1 MIPRTLTRSR
11 RGPRALITATALLAV
26 GALTAC
32 SAGGPGGEAEEVT
45 DSGKALEQVTVALP
59 GSLANL
65 YVGQESGV
73 LNYYLAST
81 VQEGLVGLDADGTL
95 VPALAETWD
104 TPDAN
109 TYVFTL
115 RSDAVF
121 HNGDPVTPEDV
132 VFSLLQAKDATA
144 SPGLTWYLSNMKS
157 VEKTGE
163 QQVTVVTAE
172 PDPAFIKNMTTAGA
186 TFVTQEK
193 HWQEV
198 DGAVGTA
205 DSLLL
210 GSGPYAVTDF
220 TPGESVTLERSDDWW
235 GTPGKAES
243 IRVEFIPDENTR
255 LLAAQSGDIDI
266 AFNVPLKQAQQWQES
281 AGLRVDSV
289 NDLSYVG
296 LLFDQN
302 VAPFDDLKVREAI
315 AHSVDREAIV
325 EKLLR
330 GYGEAASTI
339 MTPESITDQLDA
351 EAARKL
357 LASVPQL
364 DFDLDA
370 AKQALSESSVPEGF
384 TAELAYPNTGPHLGT
399 AAQSLA
405 ENLKQVGIT
414 LSVKEQPIETWLAGI
429 GTGENGLGLMWYFS
443 TTGDPAEVSSY
454 LLAADNVNHVES
466 EEMLGFFREANTAQ
480 TPEERLDLLMQAETL
495 NAEQVINAPL
505 WWGQSLTAFS
515 DRVGIAEFSPYTFL
529 GPWGA
534 ELFAAE

>member
-1 MIPRTLTRSR
+1 MIPRTPFRPTRAR
-11 RGPRALITATALLAV
+11 RTFAALGTLALAGTLI
-26 GALTAC
+26 AC
-32 SAGGPGGEAEEVT
+32 SSSQPGTAPAEVT
-45 DSGKALEQVTVALP
+45 DSGEALEQVTVALP

-81 VQEGLVGLDADGTL
+81 VQEGLVGIDADGSI
-95 VPALAETWD
+95 VPALAESWE

-109 TYVFTL
+109 TYVFDL

-157 VEKTGE
+157 VEKTGDH
-163 QQVTVVTAE
+163 QVTVVTAE
-172 PDPAFIKNMTTAGA
+172 ADPAFIKNMTTAGA

-193 HWQEV
+193 YWQEHQ
-198 DGAVGTA
+198 GSVGTA

-210 GSGPYAVTDF
+210 GSGPYEVTEF
-220 TPGESVTLERSDDWW
+220 APGESVTLERSDDWW
-235 GTPGKAES
+235 GTPGKVES
-243 IRVEFIPDENTR
+243 IRVQFIPDENTR

-266 AFNVPLKQAQQWQES
+266 AFNVPLKQAQQWQETD
-281 AGLRVDSV
+281 GLRVDSV

-302 VAPFDDLKVREAI
+302 VAPFDDPKVREAI

-330 GYGEAASTI
+330 GYGEAATSI
-339 MTPESITDQLDA
+339 MTPESITDQLDPT
-351 EAARKL
+351 AAREL
-357 LASVPQL
+357 LAEIPQL

-370 AKQALSESSVPEGF
+370 AKQALSESSVPKGF
-384 TAELAYPNTGPHLGT
+384 TAELTYPNTGPHLGT
-399 AAQSLA
+399 AAQALA

-414 LSVKEQPIETWLAGI
+414 LTVKEQPIETWLAGI
-429 GTGENGLGLMWYFS
+429 GSGENGLGLMWYFS

-454 LLAADNVNHVES
+454 LLAADNVNHVEND
-466 EEMLGFFREANTAQ
+466 EIIGLFREANAAA
-480 TPEERLDLLMQAETL
+480 TPEARLDLLIKAETI

-529 GPWGA
+529 GPWGS